1 MKIIFSLLFVSALV
15 FSCESTKTITA
26 NPDDQAATSGT
37 LGSAKMTNGLPDQD
51 SAKVLRDSTIRR
63 Q

>member
-1 MKIIFSLLFVSALV
+1 MKSILSIFLIVVAV
-15 FSCESTKTITA
+15 ASCESTKSITA

-51 SAKVLRDSTIRR
+51 STKVLRDSSLKR